1 MLYHNNTSNWECC
14 LNKTLKYFGEF
25 LSSNDLINLFSLN
38 KSLSELK
45 FDLGYPKISEIED
58 VYLKIILNKNI
69 KIKIVD
75 KKLKISTSE
84 LDISNYSDLKIL
96 QKFSSKDL
104 LVLHIDLAKQI
115 SYLFQLSN
123 LRKIR
128 FGDNFNQNTSILSS
142 LKVLESIQFGDKFNK
157 NIESLSSLEV
167 LESIQFGHNFNQNIN
182 SLSSNLRKIR
192 FGNNFNQKIDKL
204 SSLKVLKSIQ
214 FGDNFNQDI
223 ESLSSLKV
231 LELLIFGHNFNQ
243 KINSLS
249 KLKNLKHIFLGYNFN
264 QNTDVLLGLRNLELV
279 LFEKKF
285 VDKDLY
291 VDFRDFISNNY
302 DNYNYKNSCL
312 NKFNQIFKGINSYYP
327 LSSSLLACHDND
339 VKITKYFKKHTN
351 GLERLIKNITVNSE
365 YIFSFDDFYHSIY
378 KLQNDLDYFSKCTLY
393 NSKNE
398 LELIIDSLNFKNVL
412 NLKVPTTKLPITK
425 LSFKSEL
432 SISQLLQVL
441 DRCDLTKLKI
451 LDLNNIKYLN
461 DYISFPNILR
471 YLTFIECIKLMINLE
486 KLDLG
491 KFQVKNYI
499 IDCLSKLVNLKTL
512 RFVGYITNNGFSY
525 LSNLINLKEL
535 HCEGNELTNNGF
547 LHLSKLINL
556 EVLSIKNS
564 TTDTGINN
572 LSKLTKLT
580 ALNLEN
586 CLFPHNCPDNYV
598 NNIKNNIINTRV
610 DHLTNASINGLLYLS
625 ELTNLKTLG
634 LSECNTVTDI
644 TLLCLSK
651 YKNIERLNLS
661 KCNKITDTELLFLSN
676 LTNLKTL
683 VLESCNKITDTGL
696 KHLSKLINLELLDIS
711 QCNLITDKKLV
722 YLSELKNLKFIKV

>member
-1 MLYHNNTSNWECC
+1 MNHNNTSNWECC

-38 KSLSELK
+38 KELSELK
-45 FDLGYPKISEIED
+45 FDLGYPKISEIENL
-58 VYLKIILNKNI
+58 YLKIILNKNIKI

-104 LVLHIDLAKQI
+104 IVLHIDLAKQI

-142 LKVLESIQFGDKFNK
+142 LKVLE
-157 NIESLSSLEV
+157 
-167 LESIQFGHNFNQNIN
+167 
-182 SLSSNLRKIR
+182 
-192 FGNNFNQKIDKL
+192 
-204 SSLKVLKSIQ
+204 SIQ

-327 LSSSLLACHDND
+327 LSSSFLVCHDND
-339 VKITKYFKKHTN
+339 VKITKYFKKHAN
-351 GLERLIKNITVNSE
+351 GLERLIENITVNSE

-378 KLQNDLDYFSKCTLY
+378 KLQNDLYYFSKCTLY

-586 CLFPHNCPDNYV
+586 CLFPHNCPDNFV
-598 NNIKNNIINTRV
+598 DNIKNNIN
-610 DHLTNASINGLLYLS
+610 LLRL
-625 ELTNLKTLG
+625 LKTLG
-634 LSECNTVTDI
+634 LSECNTITDI
-644 TLLCLSK
+644 TLVCLSRCI
-651 YKNIERLNLS
+651 NIERLNLS
-661 KCNKITDTELLFLSN
+661 KCNNITDKGLLCLSD

-683 VLESCNKITDTGL
+683 VLELCNKITDTGL